1 MKAFPF
7 LEGKET
13 FSAGEGVGGEDRFV
27 ILKKVQL
34 RDPALLLGQL
44 RPCFPA

>member
-1 MKAFPF
+1 MKVTPF

-13 FSAGEGVGGEDRFV
+13 FSGAGEEDRFV